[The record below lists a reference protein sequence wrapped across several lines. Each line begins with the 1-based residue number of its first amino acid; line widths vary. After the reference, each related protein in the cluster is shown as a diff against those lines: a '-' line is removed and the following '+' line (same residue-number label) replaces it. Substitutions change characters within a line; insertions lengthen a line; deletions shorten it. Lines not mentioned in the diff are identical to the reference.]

1 MCHGDYRKHLLQ
13 RIDNKASIRVTRV
26 LASQPLQGAQF
37 RWVLF
42 RCSSRQVYSEGVDD
56 VRVRGGGG
64 ISGHNGI
71 SDFSLTSGKG
81 RLMPERQHWLF
92 KSGLKIK
99 NRVT

>member
-1 MCHGDYRKHLLQ
+1 M
-13 RIDNKASIRVTRV
+13 RV
-26 LASQPLQGAQF
+26 G
-37 RWVLF
+37 
-42 RCSSRQVYSEGVDD
+42 CSSRQVYSEGVDD

-99 NRVT
+99 KSCDMKTVTTEGAIVVLK

>member
-1 MCHGDYRKHLLQ
+1 M
-13 RIDNKASIRVTRV
+13 RV
-26 LASQPLQGAQF
+26 G
-37 RWVLF
+37 
-42 RCSSRQVYSEGVDD
+42 CSSRQVYSEGVGD

-99 NRVT
+99 KSCDMKTVTTEGAIVVLK